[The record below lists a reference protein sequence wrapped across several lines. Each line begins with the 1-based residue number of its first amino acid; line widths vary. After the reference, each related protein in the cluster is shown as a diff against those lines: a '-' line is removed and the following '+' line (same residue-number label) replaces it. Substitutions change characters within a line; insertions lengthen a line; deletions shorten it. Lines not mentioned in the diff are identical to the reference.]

1 MSSSPATE
9 GATGGVARA
18 GRPRRKSG
26 RRRPRPTRKRIQR
39 RFYPRAALRTR
50 IVALPDF
57 GLVYVK
63 NPKAASSTVMLW
75 LDRLYTGDHSL
86 STRKTHLHNHLP
98 TSNAVG
104 WKVVT
109 SMLDGAAF
117 RFTFVREPLGRFEST
132 YYSKVGRLNHWRAKV
147 QELMGVPDDPDSP
160 VTFEQFLS
168 VVEQQ
173 DPLEMDL
180 HWRPQHLNLMHPLVS
195 YDLVGHVETFDRDL
209 AKIRQHLA
217 LPEVA
222 AEPRNVSSRK
232 PPVSIYD
239 GRPDLVRRV
248 QQVYAKDFELYG
260 Y

>member
-1 MSSSPATE
+1 MAASARTSEA
-9 GATGGVARA
+9 AGGE
-18 GRPRRKSG
+18 SQG
-26 RRRPRPTRKRIQR
+26 RRRPARRSGPNRKRMMQ
-39 RFYPRAALRTR
+39 FYPRAALKTR
-50 IVALPDF
+50 IVALPDL

-63 NPKAASSTVMLW
+63 NPKAASSTILMW
-75 LDRLYTGDHSL
+75 LDRLHTGDHSP
-86 STRKTHLHNHLP
+86 TTWRNERADRLP
-98 TSNAVG
+98 TADMVG
-104 WKVVT
+104 WSVVT
-109 SMLDGAAF
+109 DMLRGSAF

-132 YYSKVGRLNHWRAKV
+132 YYNKVARLNNWRAKV

-168 VVEQQ
+168 LVEQQ

-209 AKIRQHLA
+209 ATIRQHVS
-217 LPEVA
+217 LPDVA

-232 PPVSIYD
+232 PTVSIYD